1 MATTELSESMAQPS
15 DAQLFY
21 ALRSGERTAMV
32 SLYRRYA
39 SVVYGLALSILK
51 NPQEAED
58 LSQEI
63 FLSLWRGGGY
73 NPERGSLSSY
83 LMLLT
88 RSRALDKLRA
98 RGRKLKMVERVGQVN
113 LGEPSGVT
121 PLERAT
127 VDECCER
134 VREAVASLP
143 LKERQVLELSVFGG
157 LSYPQIAAQ
166 TGTPLGT
173 IKRWARKGML
183 QLKEDLK
190 ALIE

>member
-1 MATTELSESMAQPS
+1 M
-15 DAQLFY
+15 
-21 ALRSGERTAMV
+21 
-32 SLYRRYA
+32 
-39 SVVYGLALSILK
+39 
-51 NPQEAED
+51 
-58 LSQEI
+58 
-63 FLSLWRGGGY
+63 SLWRGGGY

-166 TGTPLGT
+166 TGT
-173 IKRWARKGML
+173 RWAPSSAGRARACCSSKKTSRHSSNSPAPMGSFPYRRL
-183 QLKEDLK
+183 LT
-190 ALIE
+190 

>member
-15 DAQLFY
+15 DTQLFY
-21 ALRSGERTAMV
+21 ALRAGERTAMV

-63 FLSLWRGGGY
+63 FLSLWRGGY

-98 RGRKLKMVERVGQVN
+98 RGRKLKMIERVGQVN

-143 LKERQVLELSVFGG
+143 LKERQVLELSVFSG